1 MPEPAKNPPAG
12 TILPAAAAIG
22 ERGRPA
28 SEPTASDVGWWRTAV
43 IYQIYIR
50 SFADGNGDGFGD
62 IAGIRGRLSYLAA
75 LGVDAIWITPW
86 YASPNNDGGYDV
98 RDYRAIADEYGDVR
112 QAELLIEEAHQH
124 GLRVILDVVPNH
136 TSTEHPWFQAALASP
151 PGSPQR
157 ARYHFRHGRGADG
170 AIAPNDWRS
179 TFGGSAWRRVTEADG
194 RPGEWYLHLFDPTQ
208 ADLNWSSTEVQ
219 QEYLDILRFWFDRGA
234 DGFRIDVATGLVK
247 HPDYPDLGYREDD
260 LLVLTD
266 VPNHPHRDRDEVH
279 AIYRGWRRLADEY
292 EPPRVF
298 VAEAWVAD
306 PQRLARY
313 VEQAQLHTAF
323 NFPFLQSGWQAEELF
338 TVIDATLRSMALAG
352 APPTWV
358 LSNHD
363 VERTV
368 TRYGRADT
376 RKQQGRSGHEL
387 GPVDEALGRRRA
399 RAALMLMLALPGVAY
414 LYQGEELG
422 LPEHMDIPDERIQ
435 DPIWTRS
442 GGRRR
447 GRDGCRV
454 PLPWTATPD
463 DGAGFGSADPWL
475 PQPAGW
481 ERLSVESRQRDP
493 DSMYHLVTCAL
504 RLRRELDAPQELEW
518 ASRSRTV
525 LRFRRGPEFECI
537 VNFGAESVPVAAD
550 AAVLLR
556 SDTSEATRDP
566 LGPDTAAW
574 LRRARP

>member
-1 MPEPAKNPPAG
+1 M
-12 TILPAAAAIG
+12 
-22 ERGRPA
+22 
-28 SEPTASDVGWWRTAV
+28 SDAGWWRTAA

-62 IAGIRGRLSYLAA
+62 IAGIRSRLGYLAA
-75 LGVDAIWITPW
+75 LGVDAVWITPW

-136 TSTEHPWFQAALASP
+136 TSTEHPWFHAALASP
-151 PGSPQR
+151 PDSPQR
-157 ARYHFRHGRGADG
+157 ARYHFRDGRGPDG
-170 AIAPNDWRS
+170 AIAPSDWRS
-179 TFGGSAWRRVTEADG
+179 TFGGSAWQRVTEADG
-194 RPGEWYLHLFDPTQ
+194 RSGQWYLHLFDPTQ
-208 ADLNWSSTEVQ
+208 ADLNWSNPEVR
-219 QEYLDILRFWFDRGA
+219 QEYQDILRFWFDRGA

-247 HPDYPDLGYREDD
+247 HPDYPDLGYREED
-260 LLVLTD
+260 LLVLTN
-266 VPNHPHRDRDEVH
+266 VPDHPHRDRDGVH
-279 AIYRGWRRLADEY
+279 AIYRDWRQVADQY
-292 EPPRVF
+292 QPPRVF

-313 VEQAQLHTAF
+313 VEPAQLHTAF
-323 NFPFLQSGWQAEELF
+323 NFPFLQSAWQADELF
-338 TVIDATLRSMALAG
+338 AVIDATLHSMALAG

-387 GPVDEALGRRRA
+387 GPVDEDLGRRRA
-399 RAALMLMLALPGVAY
+399 RAAYMLMLALPGVAY

-422 LPEHMDIPDERIQ
+422 LPEHMDIPDDRIQ

-442 GGRRR
+442 EGRRR

-454 PLPWTATPD
+454 PLPWTSTP

-475 PQPAGW
+475 PQPPGW
-481 ERLSVESRQRDP
+481 ESRSVESQLRDP
-493 DSMYHLVTCAL
+493 ASMYHLVARAL
-504 RLRRELDAPQELEW
+504 RLRHELDAPAELEW
-518 ASRSRTV
+518 VGRSGPV
-525 LRFRRGPEFECI
+525 LRFRRGPQFECV
-537 VNFGAESVPVAAD
+537 VNLGAEPVPVPAD
-550 AAVLLR
+550 GDVLLR
-556 SDTSEATRDP
+556 SDIPDATRDP
-566 LGPDTAAW
+566 IGQDTAAW
-574 LRRARP
+574 LRRTPS